1 MSAIDAASPTPPSG
15 VRRGHLPQLRWA
27 RPDWTPWTSPSNAPS
42 RSSPSP
48 PSPASSAAC
57 ASAPSRSGSRTC
69 SRPIGLSTTPIDDTT
84 SVVLYAIRAPRVLAA
99 FCVGAAL
106 AAGGAA
112 LQSLFRNPLA
122 DPGLLGVSSGA
133 ALAAV
138 SVIVLGERVMH
149 VIPPDLR
156 PWLLPVAAFGG
167 GLVATTIVYRLAARE
182 GVTLVGTLL
191 LAGIAI
197 NAADL
202 GRHRHAGVRGRRPAA
217 SHPDLLDH
225 GRLRR
230 RHLGG
235 DHPRPADPRHR
246 RARPC
251 CRRRTCS
258 TPWRWASARPAMSA
272 STSRD

>member
-1 MSAIDAASPTPPSG
+1 MTIA
-15 VRRGHLPQLRWA
+15 LK
-27 RPDWTPWTSPSNAPS
+27 
-42 RSSPSP
+42 
-48 PSPASSAAC
+48 
-57 ASAPSRSGSRTC
+57 
-69 SRPIGLSTTPIDDTT
+69 RPIPLFALAAVASILGGLCVGAFPVGFADLLSAVGLSTKPVDDTT

-167 GLVATTIVYRLAARE
+167 GLVATTVVYRLAARE
-182 GVTLVGTLL
+182 GITLVGTLL

-197 NAADL
+197 NALTSAGIGMLVFVADDQQL
-202 GRHRHAGVRGRRPAA
+202 RTPRSRLRVAGVKQRQQRNDPAFA
-217 SHPDLLDH
+217 TVVGAQNKQRILD
-225 GRLRR
+225 
-230 RHLGG
+230 
-235 DHPRPADPRHR
+235 
-246 RARPC
+246 
-251 CRRRTCS
+251 
-258 TPWRWASARPAMSA
+258 
-272 STSRD
+272 